1 METVPEEAQLA
12 TKATSGGCCC
22 KLLFVSLLN
31 SFSFHSSID
40 LDPE

>member
-12 TKATSGGCCC
+12 TKAIAGGSC
-22 KLLFVSLLN
+22 KLLFVSLLS